1 MSKARKQSRI
11 DIRILLTRTAFFMGV
26 YLIALGLPFALAVW
40 GKAWLIEMFGAGWW
54 FAPMFLVAVL
64 TTLGPFI
71 YIYFERKAEKVLLRE
86 QRRYQDTLKQAAVGM
101 TRFHDLNKILNLIVR
116 ILTRTVKI
124 AFAEI
129 YLYDEQTGK
138 FVVRA
143 AHGKGAIQEAFSL
156 GKKNIVVTYLRNQQ
170 DPLVYKKELPEEVR
184 KELDSMEAAVIVPS
198 FLDNKLTGLLVL
210 GDKTSG
216 RPYTPEDLNVLYVLA
231 SQAAMAIENV
241 QFIEKA
247 KVLQEQVAY
256 AEKMATIGTL
266 ADGLSHQINNRFN
279 TLSIIAGDII
289 DTLKLTDIS
298 DYPLEAKELLSQIDY
313 GMERIKV
320 NINQGKDMIDGILR
334 YSRQAEIDFRPL
346 GIDDILDGALEMVQY
361 KIKLSDIDVV
371 RSYPV
376 NMPKIKG
383 NLTQLQEVFFN
394 LIDNAYDAIKEKSLS
409 AQDEAYRG
417 RILINASKGDGGVL
431 QIAFEDNGIGIKED
445 DQHKLFTPFFTTKAS
460 SKKGSGLGLY
470 VIQRII
476 TQMHNGKIAFDSAHM
491 TGTRFL
497 VELPLARA
505 HHGDKE

>member
-64 TTLGPFI
+64 TTIGPFI

-279 TLSIIAGDII
+279 TL
-289 DTLKLTDIS
+289 
-298 DYPLEAKELLSQIDY
+298 
-313 GMERIKV
+313 
-320 NINQGKDMIDGILR
+320 
-334 YSRQAEIDFRPL
+334 
-346 GIDDILDGALEMVQY
+346 
-361 KIKLSDIDVV
+361 
-371 RSYPV
+371 
-376 NMPKIKG
+376 
-383 NLTQLQEVFFN
+383 
-394 LIDNAYDAIKEKSLS
+394 
-409 AQDEAYRG
+409 
-417 RILINASKGDGGVL
+417 
-431 QIAFEDNGIGIKED
+431 
-445 DQHKLFTPFFTTKAS
+445 
-460 SKKGSGLGLY
+460 
-470 VIQRII
+470 
-476 TQMHNGKIAFDSAHM
+476 
-491 TGTRFL
+491 
-497 VELPLARA
+497 
-505 HHGDKE
+505 

>member
-1 MSKARKQSRI
+1 
-11 DIRILLTRTAFFMGV
+11 
-26 YLIALGLPFALAVW
+26 
-40 GKAWLIEMFGAGWW
+40 
-54 FAPMFLVAVL
+54 
-64 TTLGPFI
+64 
-71 YIYFERKAEKVLLRE
+71 
-86 QRRYQDTLKQAAVGM
+86 
-101 TRFHDLNKILNLIVR
+101 
-116 ILTRTVKI
+116 
-124 AFAEI
+124 
-129 YLYDEQTGK
+129 
-138 FVVRA
+138 
-143 AHGKGAIQEAFSL
+143 
-156 GKKNIVVTYLRNQQ
+156 
-170 DPLVYKKELPEEVR
+170 
-184 KELDSMEAAVIVPS
+184 
-198 FLDNKLTGLLVL
+198 
-210 GDKTSG
+210 
-216 RPYTPEDLNVLYVLA
+216 
-231 SQAAMAIENV
+231 NV

-298 DYPLEAKELLSQIDY
+298 DYSLEAKELLSQIDY

-497 VELPLARA
+497 VELPLARL
-505 HHGDKE
+505 HDTTPR